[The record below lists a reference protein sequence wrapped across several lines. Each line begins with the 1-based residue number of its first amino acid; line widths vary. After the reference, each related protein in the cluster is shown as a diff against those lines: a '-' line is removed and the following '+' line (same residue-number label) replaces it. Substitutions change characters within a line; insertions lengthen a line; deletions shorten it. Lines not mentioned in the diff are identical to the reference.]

1 MNEPQLTPIGLT
13 LMQNYPNPFNGK
25 TDISFSVDD
34 SKHINSDVT
43 LNIYDMLGR
52 EIFTAYRGK
61 AENGEITIRLNVAGL
76 PAGNYFYRL
85 SGGGEEVTKMMSIM
99 K

>member
-1 MNEPQLTPIGLT
+1 
-13 LMQNYPNPFNGK
+13 MQNYPNPFNGK

-34 SKHINSDVT
+34 SKLINSDVT